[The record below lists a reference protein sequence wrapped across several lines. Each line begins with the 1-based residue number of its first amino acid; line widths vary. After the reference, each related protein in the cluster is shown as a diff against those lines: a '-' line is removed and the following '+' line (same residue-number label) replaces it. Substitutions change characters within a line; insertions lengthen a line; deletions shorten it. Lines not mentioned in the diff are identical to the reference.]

1 MKTEVIH
8 YQSDDIS
15 FKGYLATPDNIQ
27 GTLPA
32 ILVAHAWRGQDDFAR
47 QKAEELAALGYI
59 GFAVDMYGN
68 GTVAKDN
75 EEALQLM
82 LPLFLDREFLRQRI
96 HIGLDALKQQAHV
109 NQEAI
114 GAIGF
119 CFGGL
124 TIIELLRSGANIR
137 GAVSFHGVLGSTIDK
152 YKAKIAPNSDK
163 IKGSLLILHGFLDP
177 LVSHADIVDIQ
188 NEMAKAGV
196 DWQMNIYGK
205 ALHAFTNPQANESNI
220 GLVYNQQAAKRA
232 WLDMTNFFNEIFE
245 TVHKV

>member
-1 MKTEVIH
+1 
-8 YQSDDIS
+8 
-15 FKGYLATPDNIQ
+15 
-27 GTLPA
+27 
-32 ILVAHAWRGQDDFAR
+32 
-47 QKAEELAALGYI
+47 
-59 GFAVDMYGN
+59 
-68 GTVAKDN
+68 
-75 EEALQLM
+75 M